1 MTRVILT
8 MTILAA
14 CAASP
19 APRATATPANV
30 AELAG
35 RRAQMLQWLHE
46 YTEDGVY
53 PTDEAGMPLSVFRD
67 ARGVLCPMAALI
79 ARSGHGELV
88 DAVARTNNRLRL
100 ADVHDGP
107 LYDWMLS
114 SGLTR
119 DEIIMIQG
127 AMVSDQM
134 WQRQENLGSSF
145 LAQVSARGEVHGRLQ
160 MAQIAL
166 RDHMADAVQ
175 TAAAARVT
183 AKAARVA
190 VQTTSASPRTR
201 GTTH

>member
-1 MTRVILT
+1 MTRAILT

-19 APRATATPANV
+19 APRPTATPASIT
-30 AELAG
+30 ELAG

-46 YTEDGVY
+46 YTEAGVY
-53 PTDEAGMPLSVFRD
+53 PTDERGMPMSVFRD

-79 ARSGHGELV
+79 ARSGHADLV

-119 DEIIMIQG
+119 DEIIMVQG
-127 AMVSDQM
+127 AMLPEEQM
-134 WQRQENLGSSF
+134 TRELSYAPA
-145 LAQVSARGEVHGRLQ
+145 LAQAGARGEVRGRLQ
-160 MAQIAL
+160 TAEIAL
-166 RDHMADAVQ
+166 RDHMADGVQ
-175 TAAAARVT
+175 AAATARVT
-183 AKAARVA
+183 ANRAPRVVAR
-190 VQTTSASPRTR
+190 TTPASPRTTE
-201 GTTH
+201 TTH